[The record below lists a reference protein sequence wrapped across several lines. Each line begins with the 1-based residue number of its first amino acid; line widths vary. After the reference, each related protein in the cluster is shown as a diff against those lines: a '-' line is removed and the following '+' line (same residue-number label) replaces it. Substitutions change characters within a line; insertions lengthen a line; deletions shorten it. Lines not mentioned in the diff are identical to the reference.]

1 MTYYVKYVCI
11 VENYYGG
18 YDVGNM
24 KLFFLEILK

>member
-11 VENYYGG
+11 VKNDYGG

-24 KLFFLEILK
+24 KLFFLEI